1 MDSHNSSRP
10 AGRPS
15 GRKALSGTLLAGAFG
30 AAFLPGAALA
40 EDNEDLQPR
49 GEILVTGD
57 RPDVNVNAAEEA
69 PYKIDES
76 TDGKFTAPVRDTP
89 KTQTIIP
96 KEVIEDIGATSFR
109 EIVRSTPGVTLG
121 TGEGG
126 NAFGDRIFIRGFE
139 ARGDVYIDGLR
150 DPGVTSREIFAVEQI
165 EVVKGPSAVFG
176 GRGTTGGLV
185 SLQSKRA
192 QFGNDFAV
200 LEAGVGTENYYRG
213 TVDANLELND
223 RVALRFNGLYH
234 DADTPGRDFVESER
248 YGATLAGTLR
258 VTDNLEVMADYYF
271 YRLDGVPEFGHP
283 FNSVTQQPYLVDRDN
298 FYGVVG
304 RDFID
309 NGADIGT
316 VQIEWQP
323 HEDLRIHS
331 ITRYGETFNR
341 YAVSEPSIC
350 VFERDANGNCPRG
363 GGVAVPESE
372 YTVSPALKSSWRNN
386 SYWANSTYAVAD
398 LETGSIGHKVVF
410 GGDFADETIEAFPLD
425 IPTTVEDANGNSVEI
440 PGGFVYDLFD
450 PDPVLGVNIP
460 IGPDTTNGPTI
471 TNAQNFAGYLIDT
484 IKFSDAFQIVLGGRI
499 DTFDLD
505 YFSPASVGRFGPQ
518 PAVSLKYTDT
528 FLNGQASLV
537 FKPAEPFTL
546 YASWSTS
553 TNPSGEQLDGNG
565 ASYDGISE
573 QTIDLSPEQNTSFEL
588 GAKGEFFGGDLL
600 LTAAAFRI
608 EKDNARESG
617 GRGQPYTNV
626 GTLRSQGIELSA
638 NGTIADSIN
647 IFAGYTYTDAEITA
661 SADPTNVGR
670 RFANIPQHTAQ
681 LLTTVSVTSRF
692 EIGGQVY
699 AQDEMFGGTQLAGT
713 AKVPGYVRLDAVA
726 RYAVS
731 DNIQMRVN
739 VLNVTDERYYDAI
752 YRSGSPFAYIAPG
765 RSAFFTLTGT
775 F

>member
-1 MDSHNSSRP
+1 MTNTNTNRSTGHR
-10 AGRPS
+10 
-15 GRKALSGTLLAGAFG
+15 ALTGTLLAGAFG
-30 AAFLPGAALA
+30 AAFLPAAAAANELS
-40 EDNEDLQPR
+40 EDQQS
-49 GEILVTGD
+49 GEIVVSGD
-57 RPDVNVNAAEEA
+57 RPDINVNAANEA
-69 PYKIDES
+69 PFKIDQS

-213 TVDANLELND
+213 TVDANLQVND

-248 YGATLAGTLR
+248 YGGSIAGTLR
-258 VTDNLEVMADYYF
+258 VTDNLEIMADYYY

-283 FNSVTQQPYLVDRDN
+283 FNSATQQPYLVDRDN

-323 HEDLRIHS
+323 HEDLRFHS

-350 VFERDANGNCPRG
+350 VFERDDNGSCPRG
-363 GGVAVPESE
+363 GGVSVPESE
-372 YTVSPALKSSWRNN
+372 FTVSPALKSSWRNN

-398 LETGSIGHKVVF
+398 IKTGSIDHTLVL
-410 GGDFADETIEAFPLD
+410 GGDFADETIDAFPLD
-425 IPTTVEDANGNSVEI
+425 IPTTVEDENGNSVEI

-450 PDPVLGVNIP
+450 PQPVLGVDIP
-460 IGPDTTNGPTI
+460 IGPDTSNGPTV

-484 IKFSDAFQIVLGGRI
+484 IKFSDAFQIVLGGRV
-499 DTFDLD
+499 DTFDLE
-505 YFSPASVGRFGPQ
+505 YYSPASVGRFGPQ
-518 PAVSLKYTDT
+518 PETRLKYTDT
-528 FLNGQASLV
+528 FVNGQASV
-537 FKPAEPFTL
+537 VYKPSEPFTL

-565 ASYDGISE
+565 ASYDGIS
-573 QTIDLSPEQNTSFEL
+573 TDNIDLSPEQNTSFEV
-588 GAKGEFFGGDLL
+588 GAKGEFFDGDLL
-600 LTAAAFRI
+600 LTAAGFHI
-608 EKDNARESG
+608 EKDNARESA

-626 GTLRSQGIELSA
+626 GALRSQGIELSA

-661 SADPTNVGR
+661 SADPANVGR

-681 LLTTVSVTSRF
+681 LLTTISVTSRF

-713 AKVPGYVRLDAVA
+713 AKVPGYVRVDAVA
-726 RYAVS
+726 RYALS
-731 DNIQMRVN
+731 DNVQMRVN
-739 VLNVTDERYYDAI
+739 VLNVTDKRYYDAI

>member
-1 MDSHNSSRP
+1 MNYTNTPRSP
-10 AGRPS
+10 IKAS
-15 GRKALSGTLLAGAFG
+15 GRTALTGTLLAGAFG
-30 AAFLPGAALA
+30 AAFLPTAAMA
-40 EDNEDLQPR
+40 E
-49 GEILVTGD
+49 EIPDEQQRSEIIVSGD
-57 RPDVNVNAAEEA
+57 RPDVNVNAANEA

-200 LEAGVGTENYYRG
+200 LEAGIGTENYYRG
-213 TVDANLELND
+213 TIDTNVQLSED
-223 RVALRFNGLYH
+223 VAVRFNGLYH
-234 DADTPGRDFVESER
+234 DADTPGRDFVGSER
-248 YGATLAGTLR
+248 YGATIAGTVY
-258 VTDNLEVMADYYF
+258 VTDNLAVSADYYY

-304 RDFID
+304 RDFIE

-316 VQIEWQP
+316 VQVEWTP
-323 HEDLRIHS
+323 IPDLKIQS

-350 VFERDANGNCPRG
+350 TFERDADGRCPRG

-372 YTVSPALKSSWRNN
+372 YTVSPALKSSWRDN
-386 SYWANSTYAVAD
+386 SYWANSTFAVAD
-398 LETGSIGHKVVF
+398 ITTGSIDHTLVI
-410 GGDFADETIEAFPLD
+410 GGDFADETIEAYPLN
-425 IPTTVEDANGNSVEI
+425 IPSTVEDENGNSVSI

-450 PDPVLGVNIP
+450 PDPVLGYTIP
-460 IGPDTTNGPTI
+460 IGPDTTNGPTV
-471 TNAQNFAGYLIDT
+471 TNAQNFAGYVIDT
-484 IKFSDAFQIVLGGRI
+484 VKFSDAFQIVLGGRV
-499 DTFDLD
+499 DTFDID
-505 YFSPASVGRFGPQ
+505 YFAPASATTLNYSEVF
-518 PAVSLKYTDT
+518 
-528 FLNGQASLV
+528 FNGQASVV
-537 FKPAEPFTL
+537 FKPSEPFTL
-546 YASWSTS
+546 YASFSTS
-553 TNPSGEQLDGNG
+553 SNPSGEQLDGNG

-573 QTIDLSPEQNTSFEL
+573 QTIDFSPEQNTSIEV
-588 GAKGEFFGGDLL
+588 GAKGEFFDGGLL
-600 LTAAAFRI
+600 LTAAGFRI
-608 EKDNARESG
+608 EKDNARESA

-647 IFAGYTYTDAEITA
+647 IFAGYTYTDAEITE

-681 LLTTVSVTSRF
+681 LLTTVSVTSKF
-692 EIGGQVY
+692 EIGGQLY
-699 AQDEMFGGTQLAGT
+699 AQDEMFGGSQLAGT
-713 AKVPGYVRLDAVA
+713 AKVPGYVRFDAVA
-726 RYAVS
+726 RYALS
-731 DNIQMRVN
+731 DNVQMRVN
-739 VLNVTDERYYDAI
+739 VLNVTDKRYYDAI